1 MPGKRE
7 VTAAALR
14 ALTEDLHSLA
24 TTLTTDPKQQQRKEI
39 GWRVLYGGLGAAAT
53 LVARRIATR
62 MWGVLTGEAP
72 PTSRR
77 STAAAPSSPAA
88 TAPAAPAAAAPTTRT
103 VVAAPSPTSAPE
115 RDEGR
120 AVDDEAPAPQPERS
134 EPPLEDPGLTDLSR
148 RDWLAV
154 LQRAGKE
161 TLADNIPL
169 IASALAYASFFA
181 IPSVLLVVVG
191 LFTLVAGPDTIAS
204 LIDHFSTFMPGEA
217 TKLLNDSLQS
227 LEAKPSTGV
236 LMTIVGLVL
245 ALWSTLGAMNAY
257 MTALNIAYDRN
268 DTRPFVRKRLVALV
282 MVGCIGF
289 AFLLIAVLLIFGPAV
304 SSWVGSALDAE
315 SVVGWIWWVA
325 HWPLLVVGLLAA
337 FATMYWLGPDVDH
350 PRWRFLT
357 IGSALAV
364 VIWLVASGIFAVYT
378 SRFAS
383 YNKTWGSL
391 SAVIVMMTWLWLT
404 GLALLFGAEVNA
416 EAERSRRL
424 REGGRREP
432 V

>member
-7 VTAAALR
+7 ATAAELR
-14 ALTEDLHSLA
+14 ALSEDLHSLA
-24 TTLTTDPKQQQRKEI
+24 TTLTTDPKQQQRKEL

-62 MWGVLTGEAP
+62 IWGVLTGEAP
-72 PTSRR
+72 PTGKK
-77 STAAAPSSPAA
+77 AAA
-88 TAPAAPAAAAPTTRT
+88 APAAPPAPAATPAPSTAML
-103 VVAAPSPTSAPE
+103 VAVPSPTPAAE
-115 RDEGR
+115 RAEP
-120 AVDDEAPAPQPERS
+120 AVADEAPTPQPERA
-134 EPPLEDPGLTDLSR
+134 EPPLQDPGLTDLSR
-148 RDWLAV
+148 RDWLAI

-191 LFTLVAGPDTIAS
+191 LFTLVAGPGTIAD
-204 LIDHFSTFMPGEA
+204 LMERFATFIPQDA

-236 LMTIVGLVL
+236 LMTVVGLVL
-245 ALWSTLGAMNAY
+245 ALWSTTGAMNSY
-257 MTALNIAYDRN
+257 MTALNIAYDRS
-268 DTRPFVRKRLVALV
+268 DRRPFVRKRLVALV
-282 MVGCIGF
+282 MVACIGF
-289 AFLLIAVLLIFGPAV
+289 AFLLIAVLLIFGPAIQG
-304 SSWVGSALDAE
+304 WIGSALQAE
-315 SVVGWIWWVA
+315 RAVGWIWWVA
-325 HWPLLVVGLLAA
+325 QWPLLVAGLLAA

-350 PRWRFLT
+350 PRWQFLT
-357 IGSALAV
+357 VGSALAV
-364 VIWLVASGIFAVYT
+364 AVWLAVSGLFAVYT
-378 SRFAS
+378 SMFAS

-424 REGGRREP
+424 RGGGRPDP